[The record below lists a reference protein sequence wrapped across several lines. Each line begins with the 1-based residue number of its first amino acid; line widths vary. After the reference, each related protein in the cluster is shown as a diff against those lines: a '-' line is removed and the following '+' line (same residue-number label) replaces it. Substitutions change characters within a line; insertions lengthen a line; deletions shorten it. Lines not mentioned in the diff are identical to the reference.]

1 MQSFT
6 DAMQLFRNSMR
17 LFTDSYAFI
26 FVSAALACLFVSAVA
41 VRIYKYETKEG
52 NTSHSLTHTFIVIA
66 AIIIA
71 VTAAAR
77 AIIIEDLAKAP
88 AHKAL
93 DMQQSIVFK
102 SPKDQSDDESDR
114 IIEDFA
120 YALGLSARASD
131 LTIDTTK
138 PISQEMVR
146 FLQSNE
152 RRNITMVTSDR
163 GKTVSQ
169 LVTIDDLIIK
179 GDITSGN
186 PIKITKVAFRKP
198 VEHHMR
204 IAGFDIQFGN
214 DPDVKGSVVITI
226 ESK

>member
-1 MQSFT
+1 MQLYT
-6 DAMQLFRNSMR
+6 DAIHR
-17 LFTDSYAFI
+17 FTDSYAFI
-26 FVSAALACLFVSAVA
+26 VISALMACLVVSFIA

-52 NTSHSLTHTFIVIA
+52 DTGHSLTHAFIAIA
-66 AIIIA
+66 AVIIA

-77 AIIIEDLAKAP
+77 TIVIEDLAKAP
-88 AHKAL
+88 AHKPL

-102 SPKDQSDDESDR
+102 STKDQSDDESDR
-114 IIEDFA
+114 IIEVFA
-120 YALGLSARASD
+120 YSLGLSARTSD

-138 PISQEMVR
+138 PVSQEMVR

-152 RRNITMVTSDR
+152 RRNITMVTSDH
-163 GKTVSQ
+163 GKPVSQ
-169 LVTIDDLIIK
+169 LVTIDDVIIK

-198 VEHHMR
+198 IEHRMR
-204 IAGFDIQFGN
+204 IAGFDIQYGN

>member
-1 MQSFT
+1 MQLYT
-6 DAMQLFRNSMR
+6 DAIHR
-17 LFTDSYAFI
+17 FTDSYTFI
-26 FVSAALACLFVSAVA
+26 IISALMACLVVSFIA

-52 NTSHSLTHTFIVIA
+52 DASHSLTHAFIAIA
-66 AIIIA
+66 AVIIA
-71 VTAAAR
+71 TAAAGQTK
-77 AIIIEDLAKAP
+77 IKQDLAKAP
-88 AHKAL
+88 THKAL
-93 DMQQSIVFK
+93 DMRQTIVFK
-102 SPKDQSDDESDR
+102 SPKGKSDNESDE
-114 IIEDFA
+114 IIENFA
-120 YALGLSARASD
+120 YTFGLSARPSD

-138 PISQEMVR
+138 PVSQEMVR

-152 RRNITMVTSDR
+152 RRNLTMVTSDH

-169 LVTIDDLIIK
+169 LVTIDNVIIK

-204 IAGFDIQFGN
+204 IAGFDIQYGS